1 MQCCVLLQCN
11 GQYIYFADCR
21 KQDVDRAGSNIG
33 ASTIVTNIEAC
44 VAQCDSLPECKA
56 WTFSTSDT
64 QCWSRMPSHRKL
76 PMMAGSGQELRDV
89 PKQGVNTR
97 TLFKD
102 VYSFE

>member
-56 WTFSTSDT
+56 WTFRTSDT
-64 QCWSRMPSHRKL
+64 QCWVKNAVPQETPHDGGL
-76 PMMAGSGQELRDV
+76 WSGV
-89 PKQGVNTR
+89 KGCA
-97 TLFKD
+97 
-102 VYSFE
+102 